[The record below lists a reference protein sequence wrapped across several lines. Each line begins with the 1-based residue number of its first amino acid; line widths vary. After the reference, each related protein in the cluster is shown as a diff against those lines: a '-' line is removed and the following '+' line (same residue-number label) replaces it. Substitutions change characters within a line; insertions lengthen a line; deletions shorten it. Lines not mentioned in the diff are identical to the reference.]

1 MHNEVTGS
9 GDFSSAAL
17 IKSADFNE
25 KIGMEGHYVA
35 KCYDKDGN
43 LKWEDI
49 IENQVVQVGKIL
61 MLDTLISGSAYTV
74 TGPYMGL
81 LNGTLTFSPTDTMGT
96 KAWTECGGGTAP
108 AYTGNRPVP
117 TFSSAT
123 GNNNTTPG
131 SNVATKS
138 TVGASPAFVAF
149 TFTSGGTVAGCF
161 IVLGSGAL
169 STKDNTAGTLYSAG
183 AFTGGSKTVA
193 STDVL
198 NVTYS
203 TTATS

>member
-1 MHNEVTGS
+1 MHNEATGS
-9 GDFSSAAL
+9 GDTSSATL

-61 MLDTLISGSAYTV
+61 MLDTLFSGSAYTTV
-74 TGPYMGL
+74 GPFMGL
-81 LNGTLTFSPTDTMGT
+81 VNATPTFSPTDTFSSHVG
-96 KAWTECGGGTAP
+96 WTENTS
-108 AYTGNRPVP
+108 YTYSGSGVRATVS
-117 TFSSAT
+117 FSGAT

-131 SNVATKS
+131 SNVATKQTS
-138 TVGASPAFVAF
+138 AAVAF
-149 TFTSGGTVAGCF
+149 TFTGSGTIAGCF
-161 IVLGSGAL
+161 IVTGTGATNAF
-169 STKDNTAGTLYSAG
+169 SNTTTGTLYSAG
-183 AFTGGSKTVA
+183 SFTGGSKTVA
-193 STDVL
+193 STDQL